1 MVFKAYE
8 RTNPTNAASTPVVI
22 RATRDKE
29 ETTKM
34 IHVPTNSSLTANQR
48 LIVTLGREQIWFAS
62 TFFLWFVRKIS
73 SWPKARIVE
82 RPAIDS
88 ENQAKIGDL
97 ETASNRLSSREV
109 SR

>member
-1 MVFKAYE
+1 MVFNAYE

-22 RATRDKE
+22 RATRDKF
-29 ETTKM
+29 ETKKM
-34 IHVPTNSSLTANQR
+34 IHVPTNSNLTANQR
-48 LIVTLGREQIWFAS
+48 FIETLGREQVWFAS

-73 SWPKARIVE
+73 SWPNARIVE
-82 RPAIDS
+82 IPAMDS

-97 ETASNRLSSREV
+97 ETASSRFSSREV